1 MGDPRMQMPNAYLT
15 DRFGLCHGMDGG
27 FVPKRAPIWRR
38 FVHWTAAA
46 AIALTGSGLPW
57 AVQAQPVDPVC
68 LEDPSA
74 GCLAQAAAQEFA
86 VIDDAE
92 VWFYDT
98 VRFDGVRRLNLAQI
112 LVETGRDEALAVFLD
127 KAAVVG
133 ASARVRAVS
142 AAAAAYAGTGNLP
155 EVRALITAFVNDGTL
170 SPNVL
175 GPLTFSMVQ
184 RGDVDGLIW
193 LYTLL
198 RGIECSGAKFPNGYF
213 SYRSTL
219 DSVPAAELSERL
231 LGGGA
236 ENCAELQGGLG
247 SWTGAYGAASSS
259 PGNDDLIALLSLC
272 FRVPFVKDAAV
283 PLDAFNPFSAPIS
296 IRDPALEAKL
306 RRAILAGAGLD
317 TQADGTPPEGLEVPY
332 RNRARAAI
340 LTLFGARQA
349 QELLVHWMT
358 RGYGDDALASG
369 YASALGTALATGNR
383 PDLLQQ
389 LSDPPSA
396 LDWDTQLGFA
406 MLFAVYGA
414 IAGDEDLITTALEST
429 GNFDWGDSI
438 GLFILRLLGTAPFN
452 TCPETLAETWVKHLA
467 VRVLAANDHED
478 AAIRLARDQLCPA
491 ELPAGLFEVAVLSQS
506 QDLQQEALA
515 LASQLEDRNE
525 RALALA
531 QMARIA
537 HRAGQLD

>member
-1 MGDPRMQMPNAYLT
+1 
-15 DRFGLCHGMDGG
+15 MDGG
-27 FVPKRAPIWRR
+27 FVPKGTPIWRR

-68 LEDPSA
+68 LEDLSA
-74 GCLAQAAAQEFA
+74 GCLAEAAALEFA
-86 VIDDAE
+86 GIDDAE
-92 VWFYDT
+92 VWYYDT
-98 VRFDGVRRLNLAQI
+98 VRFDGVRRPNLAQI
-112 LVETGRDEALAVFLD
+112 LVETGRDEALTAFLD

-155 EVRALITAFVNDGTL
+155 EVRALITAFVNDETL

-198 RGIECSGAKFPNGYF
+198 RGIERSGAKFPNGYF

-236 ENCAELQGGLG
+236 ENCAELQGGPG
-247 SWTGAYGAASSS
+247 SWTGTYGAASWS

-283 PLDAFNPFSAPIS
+283 PLDAFDPFSAPIS

-340 LTLFGARQA
+340 LTLFEARQA
-349 QELLVHWMT
+349 QDLLVHWMT

-369 YASALGTALATGNR
+369 FAFALGTALATGNR
-383 PDLLQQ
+383 PDLLRQ

-396 LDWDTQLGFA
+396 LDWDTQLDFA

-414 IAGDEDLITTALEST
+414 IAGDEALIAAALEGT
-429 GNFDWGDSI
+429 GMNDWSESVN
-438 GLFILRLLGTAPFN
+438 LLVLRLSGNVPFGICAEFRPGTRIMQ
-452 TCPETLAETWVKHLA
+452 LAI
-467 VRVLAANDHED
+467 RILAANDHQD

-491 ELPAGLFEVAVLSQS
+491 GLPAALFEIAVQSQS
-506 QDLQQEALA
+506 RDLQQEALA

-537 HRAGQLD
+537 HRAAQFD